1 MRTHLD
7 VEDAIE
13 ADPDRYRREAE
24 KELTAEEKDAEK
36 AAQAIEAEL
45 EAEREEAQR
54 LLEERQ
60 AKLDLRIHAVASRDM
75 VVGKPPRPHGA
86 GLFR

>member
-1 MRTHLD
+1 LD

-36 AAQAIEAEL
+36 ATQAIEAERVVEL
-45 EAEREEAQR
+45 EAEREEANRLEAQR

-60 AKLDLRIHAVASRDM
+60 AKLDLRIHAVASRD
-75 VVGKPPRPHGA
+75 VAAHGS
-86 GLFR
+86 R